1 MRTFIGA
8 TTLVL
13 LGLSPWILPS
23 IAVAALKMTREEARS
38 ACRGE
43 LAQNR
48 AGERGDAHGDGR
60 SRHWQAMQDCIDAK
74 LSDRKWPWQ

>member
-23 IAVAALKMTREEARS
+23 IAVAAAKMTREEARS
-38 ACRGE
+38 ACRSA
-43 LAQNR
+43 LAQ
-48 AGERGDAHGDGR
+48 GGLDERGHAHGDGR
-60 SRHWQAMQDCIDAK
+60 ARHWQAMQDCIDAK
-74 LSDRKWPWQ
+74 LSGWKWPWQ